1 MQRDI
6 ARRND
11 VWQLGV
17 TRRRCPVREHRHCS
31 GLEPTR
37 IRGKP
42 DGAKQGRAAADVKL
56 TPENP
61 VQTLYW
67 LGAATL
73 AGVIE
78 ASLHFD
84 ITVLVVILCRFL
96 VTFPRRCSNRNQG
109 KVHALSHGD
118 EYALSASVLIGIKRL
133 RRNNAALGFSSEP
146 SFTSRACATLSRS
159 MHVVLTRN
167 IRVQE
172 LDVCLNLT
180 ISFTRTRAA
189 LLL

>member
-1 MQRDI
+1 MISRGETTFGNLGSRGAAAQCVNIDI
-6 ARRND
+6 APDR
-11 VWQLGV
+11 
-17 TRRRCPVREHRHCS
+17 S

-118 EYALSASVLIGIKRL
+118 GYALSASVLIGIKRFDATT
-133 RRNNAALGFSSEP
+133 RRWD
-146 SFTSRACATLSRS
+146 SRASRHS
-159 MHVVLTRN
+159 PA
-167 IRVQE
+167 E
-172 LDVCLNLT
+172 
-180 ISFTRTRAA
+180 RAPR
-189 LLL
+189 